1 MELDTDGKSRKP
13 EKKRIKKVKP
23 NMDEMVKMLRGF
35 NGMVLQRERERERER
50 EEGESMNLMYV

>member
-35 NGMVLQRERERERER
+35 NGMVLQRERERERE
-50 EEGESMNLMYV
+50 EGESMNLMYV